1 MTTMA
6 TLTKMTKTD
15 EIKAS
20 QILVDNTF
28 VADDKTRL
36 RQAPGLHLFAPVN
49 IYHMQDTTKH
59 GDKKH
64 TLKDK
69 CQNIQ

>member
-15 EIKAS
+15 EIKAL

-28 VADDKTRL
+28 VADDTTRL
-36 RQAPGLHLFAPVN
+36 R
-49 IYHMQDTTKH
+49 
-59 GDKKH
+59 
-64 TLKDK
+64 
-69 CQNIQ
+69 